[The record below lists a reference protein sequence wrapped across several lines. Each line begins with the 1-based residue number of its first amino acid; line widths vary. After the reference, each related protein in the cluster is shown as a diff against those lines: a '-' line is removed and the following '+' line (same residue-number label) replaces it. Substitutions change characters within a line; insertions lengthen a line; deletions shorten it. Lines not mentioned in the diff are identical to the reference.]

1 MEIRKKKEKV
11 AKILGYTPNEQTLAL
26 IERRS
31 QERRSFIKEFGHED
45 VVLRL
50 SDRHWMQ
57 LESCVH
63 EEDDLIHLDESGFSV
78 NHGSVGSHG
87 IRYDFT

>member
-1 MEIRKKKEKV
+1 MITAQV
-11 AKILGYTPNEQTLAL
+11 AANILGFTPNEQTLRL
-26 IERRS
+26 INRRF
-31 QERRSFIKEFGHED
+31 QERRSFIEEFGHD
-45 VVLRL
+45 SVVLQL

-57 LESCVH
+57 LNSCVH
-63 EEDDLIHLDESGFSV
+63 EEDDLIHLDESGFTV